1 MNPSEEEIKRIKEKW
16 KKASEKVNKEMAEIL
31 LTLPD

>member
-1 MNPSEEEIKRIKEKW
+1 MTPSEEELKKIEEKW
-16 KKASEKVNKEMAEIL
+16 KRASEKVNKEMAEIF